1 MFFLV
6 SSKFLAM
13 RNIALYSVISYEN
26 SKRIWPHFAWNASIL
41 LYTSRNHGRHVLCN
55 FEGAD
60 NHEKIKDVLYS
71 VSEIM
76 LSNEKLVKT
85 WISDLLWLNET
96 RH

>member
-1 MFFLV
+1 MGFQ
-6 SSKFLAM
+6 K
-13 RNIALYSVISYEN
+13 YSD
-26 SKRIWPHFAWNASIL
+26 PIL
-41 LYTSRNHGRHVLCN
+41 HVHCIDTTSRNHGKHVLCN

-85 WISDLLWLNET
+85 WISDLL
-96 RH
+96 

>member
-1 MFFLV
+1 MQTLSYSIRV
-6 SSKFLAM
+6 RSLIEIPLNHNLIKFRM
-13 RNIALYSVISYEN
+13 RIQKESD
-26 SKRIWPHFAWNASIL
+26 PIL
-41 LYTSRNHGRHVLCN
+41 PGMHRTTSRSHGRHVLCN

-85 WISDLLWLNET
+85 WISDLL
-96 RH
+96 

>member
-1 MFFLV
+1 
-6 SSKFLAM
+6 M
-13 RNIALYSVISYEN
+13 RIQKESD
-26 SKRIWPHFAWNASIL
+26 PIL
-41 LYTSRNHGRHVLCN
+41 PEMHRNNFTEPRQAR

-85 WISDLLWLNET
+85 WISDLL
-96 RH
+96 